1 MSKRYWILAVAVMGL
16 GLSACQQNE
25 AAEEEEVAVTIEEP
39 AEDAENDGAVSVEEP
54 EEEADEFLEHYQS
67 LLDQSIREYEADQLD
82 AAAGTLSL
90 LLENDLEEYPE
101 LREEAEG
108 LLEEIKEIQAQKAAE
123 VAEAQTEESRY
134 KEERQSALYSDD
146 YFNATGQ
153 SMEEASDEELDVWFA
168 QKAEAEEES
177 DEAEHEWTK
186 EEAENY
192 AFDQLMLHENLAFE
206 KYIYFVNQAEQDW
219 VNIEVR
225 EPVEQDGV
233 AWSNMI
239 GIYRFNVSTNELQ
252 KLDTVTGQY
261 SSLP

>member
-1 MSKRYWILAVAVMGL
+1 MSNKHWILAVAVMGL

-25 AAEEEEVAVTIEEP
+25 AVQEEEAAVTIEEP
-39 AEDAENDGAVSVEEP
+39 EEDTENDGEVSVEEP
-54 EEEADEFLEHYQS
+54 EKEADEFLEDYQS
-67 LLDQSIREYEADQLD
+67 LLDQARREYEADQLD

-90 LLENDLEEYPE
+90 LMENDLEAYPE

-108 LLEEIKEIQAQKAAE
+108 LLDEIREIQAERAAQ
-123 VAEAQTEESRY
+123 VAGTLSEESRY
-134 KEERQSALYSDD
+134 KEERQSTLYSDD

-153 SMEEASDEELDVWFA
+153 SMEESSDEELDVWFA
-168 QKAEAEEES
+168 QKEEAEEES
-177 DEAEHEWTK
+177 DEVEREWTK

-206 KYIYFVNQAEQDW
+206 KYIYFVNLAEQNW

>member
-1 MSKRYWILAVAVMGL
+1 MSKKHWILAVAVMGL

-39 AEDAENDGAVSVEEP
+39 VEDTENDGAVSVEEP
-54 EEEADEFLEHYQS
+54 EEADEFLEHYQS
-67 LLDQSIREYEADQLD
+67 LLDQARREYEADQLD

-90 LLENDLEEYPE
+90 LMENDLEEYPE
-101 LREEAEG
+101 LSEEAEG
-108 LLEEIKEIQAQKAAE
+108 LLDEIKGIQAEKAAQ
-123 VAEAQTEESRY
+123 VAGAQSEESRY

-168 QKAEAEEES
+168 QKEEAEEES
-177 DEAEHEWTK
+177 DADEHEWTK

-192 AFDQLMLHENLAFE
+192 AFDQLILHENLAFE
-206 KYIYFVNQAEQDW
+206 KYIYFVNQAEQNW